1 MSYRKLPDADEAR
14 YIRDQYFDDLTAE
27 IPAMI
32 GVTAIVD
39 EYGHPVMETIYIN
52 PPTVAGL
59 ALRLGMSKAEFLRIC
74 TDADHPLHDVCA
86 EAKQRIE
93 EYLEGKLITNRQAD
107 GVKFNLINNFRESWR
122 EKQEI
127 ELGEETRKSEALAA
141 ISLREK
147 LELIITASEKARA
160 TMEKAKARETEADDA
175 GSSDDTD

>member
-1 MSYRKLPDADEAR
+1 MSYHKLPDADEAQA
-14 YIRDQYFDDLTAE
+14 IIDQYFDDLTAE
-27 IPAMI
+27 IPARI
-32 GVTAIVD
+32 GDVPIID
-39 EYGHPVMETIYIN
+39 EYGHPMMETIYIN

-59 ALRLGMSKAEFLRIC
+59 ALRLGMSKFEFLRCC
-74 TDADHPLHDVCA
+74 TNTEEALHHQCA

-93 EYLEGKLITNRQAD
+93 EYLEGRLITNRQAD

-147 LELIITASEKARA
+147 LELIITASEKAKA
-160 TMEKAKARETEADDA
+160 TMEKAKGRETGADDA
-175 GSSDDTD
+175 GSADDTD